1 MEPGFAGPALRADPG
16 SRRPAW
22 LICRPPLT
30 QLGFACRKHLA
41 APSPPAVAPLAGGES
56 WWALRVALR
65 NAALAFKFRGVQRFL
80 CLTVGKPRSANRQA
94 FLNPASLI
102 VASGRREGRAMPL
115 KLSLKP
121 GEKFVLNGAVLANG
135 DKRTSLVLQNKACV
149 LREKDIMQPEEANT
163 PARRIYLA
171 IMMMYL
177 DGEASEEP
185 YNEFA
190 LRMTEF
196 MGAIRTPS
204 ILGMCVDIS
213 RDVAQGAY
221 YKALIAC
228 RKLFELEQE
237 RLKYEP

>member
-1 MEPGFAGPALRADPG
+1 
-16 SRRPAW
+16 
-22 LICRPPLT
+22 
-30 QLGFACRKHLA
+30 
-41 APSPPAVAPLAGGES
+41 
-56 WWALRVALR
+56 
-65 NAALAFKFRGVQRFL
+65 
-80 CLTVGKPRSANRQA
+80 
-94 FLNPASLI
+94 
-102 VASGRREGRAMPL
+102 MPL

-135 DKRTSLVLQNKACV
+135 DKRISLVIQNKACV
-149 LREKDIMQPEEANT
+149 LREKDIMQPEAANT

-196 MGAIRTPS
+196 MGAIANPP
-204 ILGMCVDIS
+204 ILAACVEIS

-221 YKALIAC
+221 YKALISC
-228 RKLFELEQE
+228 RKLFDYEQE
-237 RLKYEP
+237 RLNYDPASV